1 MTRSILNKLV
11 VYKQSNGHM
20 TFREAV
26 YDEEGDLALIGATPA
41 FPRALSLND
50 LEADL
55 EEFMAALD
63 RTVVNEDDLDV
74 DDDVD
79 LDDFD
84 VGGELAN

>member
-1 MTRSILNKLV
+1 MTRAVLNKLV

-26 YDEEGDLALIGATPA
+26 YDEEGTLALMGATPA

-74 DDDVD
+74 DDDID
-79 LDDFD
+79 LDEFD
-84 VGGELAN
+84 VDGELAN